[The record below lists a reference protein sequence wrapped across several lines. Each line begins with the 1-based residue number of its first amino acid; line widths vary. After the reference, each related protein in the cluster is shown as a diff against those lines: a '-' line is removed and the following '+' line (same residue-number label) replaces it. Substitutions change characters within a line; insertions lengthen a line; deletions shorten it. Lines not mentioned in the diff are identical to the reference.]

1 MKKKQQFIPIWKD
14 IYDINEI
21 GSWDHFI
28 SEKEVHVWQASLNCV
43 SGFYHYL
50 STEEKLK
57 AERFRIQRDKQRYI
71 ISHGI
76 LRYILGMYIGCE
88 PSFLK
93 FERREYGKPWL
104 TSQNLEISITFNMT
118 YSKDIVCFIISR
130 GNEVGIDIE
139 RINDDF
145 ECYRIAKLYFTPKE
159 VAYLRLLPR
168 EKQIKSFFILWTRKE
183 ALLKALGTGLS
194 DLENIETIENDYKKM
209 NYPLVSFSIGE
220 NYQGAFAVSN
230 EVSNIRYFRFINHLK
245 K

>member
-76 LRYILGMYIGCE
+76 LRYILGCI
-88 PSFLK
+88 LAV
-93 FERREYGKPWL
+93 
-104 TSQNLEISITFNMT
+104 NL
-118 YSKDIVCFIISR
+118 
-130 GNEVGIDIE
+130 
-139 RINDDF
+139 
-145 ECYRIAKLYFTPKE
+145 
-159 VAYLRLLPR
+159 LL
-168 EKQIKSFFILWTRKE
+168 
-183 ALLKALGTGLS
+183 
-194 DLENIETIENDYKKM
+194 
-209 NYPLVSFSIGE
+209 
-220 NYQGAFAVSN
+220 
-230 EVSNIRYFRFINHLK
+230 
-245 K
+245 